1 MAANFV
7 SFYKN
12 ILRNNSE
19 LEKKPNM
26 NKLKSSEDLP
36 VSSSTP
42 LKGVNRALQVLEYV
56 AVHKGRAIDIS
67 EGLDLSWATLHRT
80 LQQLEQGGFLQKNP
94 DTNQYSVGSRMW
106 FIGSTYVAD
115 HAALEIARP
124 YLERAAKAKGVT
136 VQFVEQSGK
145 QSTVLFSLHSGEA
158 ITKAATGY
166 HFPLH
171 AGSKG
176 QVLLASSSDE
186 FIDNY
191 IAEGPSKLTKN
202 TITDPNELRQKLTQV
217 REDGYAITIADVQLF
232 SGSVAAPVFDAKGKT
247 IACVCFVTRKSF
259 LLKEENQEIL
269 LESLLD
275 TSQSISMSLGWRP

>member
-1 MAANFV
+1 MT
-7 SFYKN
+7 
-12 ILRNNSE
+12 
-19 LEKKPNM
+19 KP
-26 NKLKSSEDLP
+26 KSSEGT
-36 VSSSTP
+36 SFGASTP

-67 EGLDLSWATLHRT
+67 EGLDLPWATLHRT

-124 YLERAAKAKGVT
+124 YLERAAKTKGIT
-136 VQFVEQSGK
+136 VQFVEQSGN
-145 QSTVLFSLHSGEA
+145 QSTVLFSLHSGEP

-171 AGSKG
+171 VGSKG
-176 QVLLASSSDE
+176 QVLLANSSDD
-186 FIDNY
+186 FIESY

-202 TITDPNELRQKLTQV
+202 TLTDPEELHQKLAQV
-217 REDGYAITIADVQLF
+217 REDGYAVTIADVQLF
-232 SGSVAAPVFDAKGKT
+232 SGSVAAPIFDAKGNT
-247 IACVCFVTRKSF
+247 VACVSFVARKSF
-259 LLKEENQEIL
+259 LQKEENQEAL
-269 LESLLD
+269 LETLLD